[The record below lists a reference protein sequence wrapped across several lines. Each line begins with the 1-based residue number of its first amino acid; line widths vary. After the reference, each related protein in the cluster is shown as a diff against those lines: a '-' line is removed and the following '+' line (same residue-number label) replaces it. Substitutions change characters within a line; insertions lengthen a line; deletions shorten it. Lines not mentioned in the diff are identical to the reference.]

1 MQLLQS
7 TWATRRCKP
16 AEGWMEGYYYY
27 SYYYYL
33 AVGLCQKAGIG
44 SRRLKHCTPKGF
56 EQNNQ
61 HAGLI
66 VS

>member
-1 MQLLQS
+1 
-7 TWATRRCKP
+7 
-16 AEGWMEGYYYY
+16 MEGYYYY